1 MEIMKLS
8 KKDRAEYES
17 YIEDRRVTESSVKT
31 SWIEGKIEGKVE
43 VKIEGKIEIAIE
55 MIKDSESNDKI
66 LKYTGLTVEEIERLR
81 SEK

>member
-1 MEIMKLS
+1 M
-8 KKDRAEYES
+8 DWR
-17 YIEDRRVTESSVKT
+17 EDRR
-31 SWIEGKIEGKVE
+31 KVE
-43 VKIEGKIEIAIE
+43 GKIEGKIEIAIE